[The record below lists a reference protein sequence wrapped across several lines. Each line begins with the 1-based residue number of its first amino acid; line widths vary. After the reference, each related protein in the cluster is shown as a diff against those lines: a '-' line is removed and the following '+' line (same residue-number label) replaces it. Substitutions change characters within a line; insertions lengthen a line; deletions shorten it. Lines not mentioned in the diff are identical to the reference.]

1 MRRGLGVLVTTGTV
15 LAALTASV
23 AVAQPTSGSI
33 KIGQLLPMTG
43 NFASSLKMQRQ
54 GAELAVEEINKAGGV
69 KGRILQLV
77 REDDKST
84 DPGAVQAFQRLIE
97 DKELVAVIGSI
108 RSTQVL
114 AMLPTINEAQ
124 IPVMIGGT
132 NFSLTHQ
139 GSKWVFRHRPHDGFS
154 AQVMVKFVVEEL
166 KKSKLAIVHTSDGF
180 GNGGRDEVV
189 KGLKARYLEPVVI
202 KAIVTGDK
210 DYTAVVTAV
219 KSSAADALITYF
231 TSTSDLGIFAT
242 QAKQQGLLPKMT
254 WIGSPSITTTDAAK
268 LAGNALEGTY
278 GIGDYVPN
286 GNPTAK
292 AFHAA
297 YKAKYSEDTDL
308 FSAWTYDAVYNL
320 AAAIKGAANLKPE
333 SLRAGILGIKKRMG
347 AENEYTFDERGDGL
361 DHYYILRNEGGT
373 WKLLKA
379 VHVERY

>member
-1 MRRGLGVLVTTGTV
+1 MRSSARFLVAMVTGLAVF
-15 LAALTASV
+15 TASPG
-23 AVAQPTSGSI
+23 AAQMGGPI

-54 GAELAVEEINKAGGV
+54 GAELAVEEVNKAGGV
-69 KGRILQLV
+69 KGRMLQLV

-84 DPGAVQAFQRLIE
+84 DPGAVQAFQKLIE
-97 DKELVAVIGSI
+97 DKEMVAVIGSI
-108 RSTQVL
+108 RSTQIL

-139 GSKWVFRHRPHDGFS
+139 GSRWVFRHRPHDGFS

-166 KKSKLAIVHTSDGF
+166 KKNKLAIVHTSDGF

-189 KGLKARYLEPVVI
+189 KGLKARQMEPVVI
-202 KAIVTGDK
+202 KAINTGDK

-219 KSSAADALITYF
+219 KNSGADALVTYF
-231 TSTSDLGIFAT
+231 TSTSDLAIFAT
-242 QAKQQGLLPKMT
+242 QAKQQGLLPQMT
-254 WIGSPSITTTDAAK
+254 WIGSPSITTTDATK
-268 LAGNALEGTY
+268 LAGDALVGTY
-278 GIGDYVPN
+278 GIGDYDPT
-286 GNPTAK
+286 GNPTAG
-292 AFHAA
+292 AFQVA
-297 YKAKYSEDTDL
+297 YKTKFNEDTDL

-320 AAAIKGAANLKPE
+320 ATAMTRAPDLKPD
-333 SLRAGILGIKKRMG
+333 SIRAGILAIKKRMG

-361 DHYYILRNEGGT
+361 DHYYILHNEGGT
-373 WKLLKA
+373 WKVLKA